1 MAGWDEGRVFA
12 TRGASLDSGLTENG
26 VGIVEA
32 DYHQLAGFASEMLS
46 TAEVSAR
53 FSRFLRGFQDDNIFV
68 YRYAS
73 WVFVGLERSARARER
88 RRLVLMVGAHS
99 DQLRNN
105 VTLGQFRVDVDIA
118 HMSAFDGELAA
129 AIQEAPREFLPAVR
143 TRERASERFTRERS
157 NTRRSSSKL
166 LVKNVARWVSLR
178 KSKSMDSLLAVR
190 PMKTRTMSSSTQYLR
205 SKYSSV
211 IVLHD
216 LCQYVRL
223 AYVHSTLS
231 KLLPGGRRSPLFDVA
246 KVYKT

>member
-1 MAGWDEGRVFA
+1 MVSVSSRPTITSSQASRPRCSVPLRYRLDSLGFYAVFRMIISLCIGTRVGF
-12 TRGASLDSGLTENG
+12 SLDWS
-26 VGIVEA
+26 EA
-32 DYHQLAGFASEMLS
+32 RE
-46 TAEVSAR
+46 
-53 FSRFLRGFQDDNIFV
+53 
-68 YRYAS
+68 
-73 WVFVGLERSARARER
+73 RER

>member
-143 TRERASERFTRERS
+143 TRERAS
-157 NTRRSSSKL
+157 
-166 LVKNVARWVSLR
+166 
-178 KSKSMDSLLAVR
+178 DSLASDLTQDAA
-190 PMKTRTMSSSTQYLR
+190 RTSCWSRMSRDGSHCESRRAWT
-205 SKYSSV
+205 
-211 IVLHD
+211 
-216 LCQYVRL
+216 LCWRC
-223 AYVHSTLS
+223 
-231 KLLPGGRRSPLFDVA
+231 GR
-246 KVYKT
+246 